1 MHSKQGKNAHHC
13 TFLHRTDILAA
24 QMGCDVQ
31 DLAAHLGVS
40 RRTLFAGRSDDS
52 QVSPKTLLRLAAAER
67 AAGIHPSTEPP
78 PATERD
84 HVRARDDTLSATA
97 ADLAPLTTELAAISS
112 RLDKIEAALRSL
124 TPRPRR

>member
-1 MHSKQGKNAHHC
+1 
-13 TFLHRTDILAA
+13 
-24 QMGCDVQ
+24 MGSDVQ

-67 AAGIHPSTEPP
+67 AAGILPTAEPS
-78 PATERD
+78 PATERE

-97 ADLAPLTTELAAISS
+97 ADLAPLTSALDKIEA
-112 RLDKIEAALRSL
+112 RLDKIEAALRAL
-124 TPRPRR
+124 TPRPRHSRK